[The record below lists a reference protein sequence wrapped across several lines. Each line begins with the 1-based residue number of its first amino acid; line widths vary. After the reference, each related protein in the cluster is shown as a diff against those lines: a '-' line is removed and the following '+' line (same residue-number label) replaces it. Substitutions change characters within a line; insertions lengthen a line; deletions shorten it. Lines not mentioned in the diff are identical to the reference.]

1 LIKGENG
8 SSPRL
13 YCWRRLSSPGSMN
26 PETERR
32 LAALI
37 MEEAN
42 MMRQRAERDGVSAYL
57 AKPVVKARPNRQFL
71 GAMMRSVQHGNRGFF
86 FSVCLE
92 P

>member
-1 LIKGENG
+1 MIKGETSLPHANIVDVV
-8 SSPRL
+8 S
-13 YCWRRLSSPGSMN
+13 LSGSMN

-71 GAMMRSVQHGNRGFF
+71 GAMMRSVQHGNIGFF

-92 P
+92 L